1 MKPVV
6 FEKNGIGEKF
16 MRVALVCCA
25 DSTEPC
31 EDCRF
36 KNVHSFFAQVY
47 GCKVLHFK
55 ELEALVDIVK
65 EGLQLDGVVISTPD
79 FNPGFIH
86 TMQYLQQMLTL
97 RIFFIVEE
105 ISAQGTPV
113 PFPSNHMY
121 ISSFERNG
129 FQEELFSRLR
139 CWFDEGL
146 APHTHHTRQIKDIA
160 LHLHSKSLKV
170 GEFVIE
176 LTCKEFELLELLLE
190 CQGQYIPTEQ
200 ILHQLWDRYTSPE
213 IVRQYVYK
221 LRHKIEII
229 SGRSDIILFR
239 RGIGYSV
246 NPLI

>member
-1 MKPVV
+1 M
-6 FEKNGIGEKF
+6 FI
-16 MRVALVCCA
+16 L
-25 DSTEPC
+25 
-31 EDCRF
+31 
-36 KNVHSFFAQVY
+36 FAQEY

-97 RIFFIVEE
+97 RVFFIVEE

-221 LRHKIEII
+221 LRHKNRDHLRTQRHHPVSPGDRIFGEPIDLTEFCQVFLCPGTTWI
-229 SGRSDIILFR
+229 VFFRIL
-239 RGIGYSV
+239 
-246 NPLI
+246 P